1 MNGLNSEW
9 WRVQNEHEVPS
20 PSLLVYLERVEQNVR
35 RMIAMAGGVERL
47 RPHMKTHKMAELI
60 RLQLKLGIT
69 KFKCATI
76 AEAELT
82 ASAGVPDVLLAYQPV
97 GPNVVRMVQLVRQYP
112 HTKFSA
118 LVDDDGA
125 ARALS
130 SAFSEAGIALAV
142 MLDLD
147 IGQHRCGIEPTPA
160 AFELYRRVAMMPG
173 LSMEGLHAYDGHIHD
188 SDLAERTKNC
198 DAAFKP
204 VETLRQLLIAAGSP
218 APRVVAG
225 GAPTFPIHAQR
236 PDVECSP
243 GTCVFWDAGYR
254 TKLPDLDKEFSV
266 AAMLLT
272 RVVSKPGGNRLCL
285 DLGHKAV
292 ASEMPQPRVV
302 FPDLPDA
309 KLITH
314 SEEHLVVETADAGKF
329 AVGDCLYG
337 IPWHICPTVALHASV
352 VVVRN
357 RRAVERWNVAARQR
371 RLTI

>member
-1 MNGLNSEW
+1 M
-9 WRVQNEHEVPS
+9 
-20 PSLLVYLERVEQNVR
+20 
-35 RMIAMAGGVERL
+35 
-47 RPHMKTHKMAELI
+47 
-60 RLQLKLGIT
+60 
-69 KFKCATI
+69 
-76 AEAELT
+76 
-82 ASAGVPDVLLAYQPV
+82 
-97 GPNVVRMVQLVRQYP
+97 
-112 HTKFSA
+112 

-130 SAFSEAGIALAV
+130 SAFSEAGMALAV

-160 AFELYRRVAMMPG
+160 AFELYRRVATMPG

-204 VETLRQLLIAAGSP
+204 VETLRQLLIDAGSP

-225 GAPTFPIHAQR
+225 GTPTFPIHAQR

-254 TKLPDLDKEFSV
+254 AKLPDLDKEFSV
-266 AAMLLT
+266 AAMVLT
-272 RVVSKPGGNRLCL
+272 RVVSKPGGDRLCL

-292 ASEMPQPRVV
+292 ASEMPHPRVV
-302 FPDLPDA
+302 FPELPDA
-309 KLITH
+309 KPITH

-337 IPWHICPTVALHASV
+337 IPWHICPTVALHASA